1 VATVPGVVVSRSG
14 EVQNDDSNM
23 DAEFASSGPMR
34 EPMPSAQKPMPSD
47 LVDAPYGDSGVDVQ
61 FSGASKGR
69 NQTVND
75 VLSMSESVVI
85 SSRRPRLPSM
95 RPRPAREEPPRRPQV
110 SALPPEIPGKS
121 GVSATTLAIP
131 LPDHGAAIQV
141 TQSLLS
147 PGESATITVKYRESR

>member
-1 VATVPGVVVSRSG
+1 
-14 EVQNDDSNM
+14 
-23 DAEFASSGPMR
+23 
-34 EPMPSAQKPMPSD
+34 
-47 LVDAPYGDSGVDVQ
+47 
-61 FSGASKGR
+61 
-69 NQTVND
+69 
-75 VLSMSESVVI
+75 
-85 SSRRPRLPSM
+85 
-95 RPRPAREEPPRRPQV
+95 V